1 MLSSEH
7 GVLKWMEWRERTRG
21 RLAHAAGVRENLHA
35 AAKGGHSRWL
45 LQSPYWEAGTHRH
58 SIVASHSLPR
68 EQREHGVGER
78 SGAETQIKWLKA
90 EKTISFT

>member
-7 GVLKWMEWRERTRG
+7 GVLSGWSGQKGPEAA
-21 RLAHAAGVRENLHA
+21 RLMQRGVRENLHA
-35 AAKGGHSRWL
+35 AAKGNHSRWL

-68 EQREHGVGER
+68 ERREHGVGER

-90 EKTISFT
+90 ETNISFT